1 MNKCSA
7 DPQPIIYYPTY
18 QKNNFPYYSHQIP
31 LRVFSP
37 QISHIPNIFC
47 FHNCS
52 IWSLAIK
59 STYNKKTHPQGPF
72 YGKISNA
79 PNPIN
84 ISLMQLPTNLMEFFP
99 VDLLAN
105 QRFVLDQSQPKE
117 NLNLLFDFSGISNNF
132 TNINM
137 NYANIIF
144 DFSIYANLHGINA
157 VKDPINFKVKG
168 YDILKSIQNK
178 LSEINYFQN
187 FDVKTSENKE
197 YMVTV
202 FQNIQ
207 CTFIV
212 EFTVSNVNIA
222 KYITS
227 SQQSMNYN
235 ISLCDI
241 RISKLNINYCLPL
254 NIFLYRPIK
263 RPQPLFYI
271 NPYHQFQQFQQYQQ
285 MMLFKNLC
293 RSYTPIKKTNKS
305 KTNFCN
311 WHSFMTSTTPFIFET
326 DKIYIKDILNSFR
339 VPSLFGARCTFKFS
353 NSSYSQVNYF
363 PSISSI
369 SLIIQEQNYNN
380 NRGIQTII
388 QGGNSNGRNSLNCL
402 AQNLPAPSLSLAPT
416 KSLQPQKEPLSLNG
430 SFQTNVSESALLNQ
444 SNLSS
449 SNLRTIYYKEQSNEI
464 YNIKNLNQQLR
475 DIIKNEPDL
484 ENLILDDL
492 GKESW
497 FSIIWTPSQTFQPQ
511 KIKEGVTFEK
521 GGNFPIFKVFYQF
534 KQGPASNVGKFITV
548 IGIME
553 KTIKG
558 KNININSQ
566 TDSFWFRNNNNLNDE
581 EHFDYNKELFYSL
594 VEQAKLIE
602 L

>member
-1 MNKCSA
+1 MNKCSTE
-7 DPQPIIYYPTY
+7 PQPNIYFPTY
-18 QKNNFPYYSHQIP
+18 QKNNLPYFSSQIP
-31 LRVFSP
+31 LTVFPP
-37 QISHIPNIFC
+37 QISHVPNIFC

-52 IWSLAIK
+52 IWSLALK
-59 STYNKKTHPQGPF
+59 SIYNKKIHPQGPF
-72 YGKISNA
+72 YGKISNS

-84 ISLMQLPTNLMEFFP
+84 MSVMQLPSNLMEFLP
-99 VDLLAN
+99 VDLLSN

-117 NLNLLFDFSGISNNF
+117 NLHLLFDFSGISNNF

-137 NYANIIF
+137 NYANIMF

-157 VKDPINFKVKG
+157 LKDPINFKVKG

-187 FDVKTSENKE
+187 FDEKTSENKE

-207 CTFIV
+207 CTFSV

-222 KYITS
+222 KYISS

-241 RISKLNINYCLPL
+241 KISKLNINYCLPL

-263 RPQPLFYI
+263 RPQPLFYV

-293 RSYTPIKKTNKS
+293 RSYIPIIKANKS
-305 KTNFCN
+305 NTNFCN

-326 DKIYIKDILNSFR
+326 EKIYVKDILNSFKI
-339 VPSLFGARCTFKFS
+339 PALFGSRCTFKFS
-353 NSSYSQVNYF
+353 STSYSQVNYF

-380 NRGIQTII
+380 NHNVQTII
-388 QGGNSNGRNSLNCL
+388 QGTNSNGRNSLNCL
-402 AQNLPAPSLSLAPT
+402 QNPPASSVPLPPPKT
-416 KSLQPQKEPLSLNG
+416 LQPQKETLSLNG

-464 YNIKNLNQQLR
+464 YNVKNLNQQLR
-475 DIIKNEPDL
+475 DIIKSEPDL

-492 GKESW
+492 VKESW

-511 KIKEGVTFEK
+511 QIKEGVTFEK
-521 GGNFPIFKVFYQF
+521 GGSFPIFKVFYQF
-534 KQGPASNVGKFITV
+534 KQGQISNIGKFLTV

-566 TDSFWFRNNNNLNDE
+566 TDPFWFRNNNNLNDE

-594 VEQAKLIE
+594 LEQAKLIE